1 MGVRYGSTVW
11 EFGMGVRY
19 NALVLWGQPLNGYLV
34 RFQGSTVMG
43 STVFGMDYCMDGL
56 KGMGMDCF
64 VVKIIMKRNIKKYKK
79 RIGWV
84 CIGMYGYGWV
94 WMGMDGYGDVYGLV

>member
-34 RFQGSTVMG
+34 RFQAKLWGARLWGVRFL
-43 STVFGMDYCMDGL
+43 VW
-56 KGMGMDCF
+56 
-64 VVKIIMKRNIKKYKK
+64 II
-79 RIGWV
+79 
-84 CIGMYGYGWV
+84 V
-94 WMGMDGYGDVYGLV
+94 WMV

>member
-1 MGVRYGSTVW
+1 
-11 EFGMGVRY
+11 
-19 NALVLWGQPLNGYLV
+19 
-34 RFQGSTVMG
+34 MG

-79 RIGWV
+79 ELDGYVLV
-84 CIGMYGYGWV
+84 C
-94 WMGMDGYGDVYGLV
+94 MGMDGYGWVWGCVWIGIGNIKGNSNIIKSLDIV